1 MQRLLTAPAACCCSP
16 AERLPCREQLLEYLR
31 ACTGSEAEVVA
42 SLAGIQSSVQYHS
55 AADPQVALL
64 QLALAGQAPVG
75 YLKVLQQQEAEVLEV
90 GQDKLAAAQDPDD
103 DIIDED
109 PLVGAAVLQELLLAV
124 VGSDALPSALQY
136 VATQAQIG
144 EGSRDAEAAV
154 IGAKLVQRGE
164 CDDASGSMSFRQ
176 EWPA

>member
-1 MQRLLTAPAACCCSP
+1 M
-16 AERLPCREQLLEYLR
+16 
-31 ACTGSEAEVVA
+31 VA

-90 GQDKLAAAQDPDD
+90 GQDKLAAAQEPDD
-103 DIIDED
+103 DVIDED

-124 VGSDALPSALQY
+124 VGSDSLPSALQY

-144 EGSRDAEAAV
+144 EWCYMVMGL
-154 IGAKLVQRGE
+154 KLRPRLLYLVPSWCSVGTKMMPVVAR
-164 CDDASGSMSFRQ
+164 M
-176 EWPA
+176 P